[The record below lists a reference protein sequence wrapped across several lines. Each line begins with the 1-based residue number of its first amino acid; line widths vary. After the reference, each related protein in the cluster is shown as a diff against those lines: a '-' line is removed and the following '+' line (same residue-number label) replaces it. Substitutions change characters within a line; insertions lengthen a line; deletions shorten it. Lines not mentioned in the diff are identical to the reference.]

1 MKIRSHII
9 NFKQTQIVTDMKGF
23 APPQHL
29 TFYAKRFSTF
39 KKAPCCSNKMTL
51 VFQK

>member
-9 NFKQTQIVTDMKGF
+9 NFKQTEIITYMKGLP
-23 APPQHL
+23 PPQHL
-29 TFYAKRFSTF
+29 TLYVKRFSTF
-39 KKAPCCSNKMTL
+39 KKAPCCSNKMAL